1 MSGKTSISATAF
13 RYIRQGI
20 YVILPVVLLFGLAE
34 IASRVHE
41 RRSPPLPVDIGQG
54 FDRDSMLFV
63 PAEDGFM
70 ETNPDKGISFQH
82 QRFALHKPPRTLR
95 IFALGGS
102 SVNYLDYEFSQ
113 LRQALET
120 ACTDRF
126 DQVEIINCGGLSYG
140 THRLVLIA
148 AEIVQYDPD
157 IVLLYSGHNEFEEV
171 QQMHLANRQYTPAQR
186 LLGKSALF
194 RLIRDFWARRR
205 IATLQEASDLRTLA
219 DSIPDSSKAWLHTF
233 TPDEVRGRMNAF
245 KKNLES
251 MAALFAS
258 HGIPLVLGTVPSNLF
273 RPNLPGADGTLYE
286 EVIDMFEKGQYDAGL
301 RRGRELLRN
310 ASPRHQ
316 SSDAENEIIREV
328 ARKHK
333 VHLADVEGAIVSAEP
348 NGVPGQTLFN
358 DHCHLNPEGNKIL
371 RLLYQRE
378 ILDILRGGDASE
390 GRDTLQ

>member
-1 MSGKTSISATAF
+1 MTGERSISGTVF
-13 RYIRQGI
+13 HYIRQGVCI
-20 YVILPVVLLFGLAE
+20 VLPVLLLFGLAE
-34 IASRVHE
+34 MAARIQE
-41 RRSPPLPVDIGQG
+41 RRTPPLPVDIGQG
-54 FDRDSMLFV
+54 FDRDSTLFV

-70 ETNPDKGISFQH
+70 ETNPDKGVSFQY
-82 QRFALHKPPRTLR
+82 QRFALRKPPRTLR
-95 IFALGGS
+95 LFALGGS

-113 LRQALET
+113 LRQDLET
-120 ACTDRF
+120 ACANRF
-126 DQVEIINCGGLSYG
+126 DHVEIINCGGLSYG

-148 AEIVQYDPD
+148 AEIVHYDPD

-171 QQMHLANRQYTPAQR
+171 QQMRLANLQYTSAQR

-219 DSIPDSSKAWLHTF
+219 DSIPDSSKAWLHPF
-233 TPDEVRGRMNAF
+233 TPEEVRGRMDAF
-245 KKNLES
+245 KNNLES
-251 MAALFAS
+251 MAALFSS
-258 HGIPLVLGTVPSNLF
+258 HKIPLILGTVPSNLF

-286 EVIDMFEKGQYDAGL
+286 EVIDLFEKGQYAAGL
-301 RRGRELLRN
+301 RQGRELLRN

-316 SSDAENEIIREV
+316 SSDAENEIMREV

-333 VHLADVEGAIVSAEP
+333 VPLADVEAAIVSAEP

-371 RLLYQRE
+371 RLLYQQK
-378 ILDILRGGDASE
+378 ILDILRCGDASE